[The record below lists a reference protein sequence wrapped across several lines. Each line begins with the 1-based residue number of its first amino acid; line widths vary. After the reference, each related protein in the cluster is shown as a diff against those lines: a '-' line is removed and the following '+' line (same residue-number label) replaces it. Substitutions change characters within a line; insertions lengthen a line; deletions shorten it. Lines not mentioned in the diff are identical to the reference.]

1 MKKLLSL
8 LSLSFLLLAGSAAS
22 QAMDSDTL
30 LQSPDRYRVV
40 SAQNDSVVYVDINTI
55 QAIQTMD
62 YPNSLENLSCTLY
75 VETYADPLDAEAYQS
90 GRLIRQINEYKASFH
105 ANKRE
110 QSYSFDS
117 TLTGVYAPDGQ
128 SFYVNTSADPL
139 RLREN
144 FGEKFPIRFPA
155 RGGKSPTG
163 VRKRESAPAADMHAP
178 RKERAAPT
186 ETRLPRVSEKL
197 RMIHFLPPKIS
208 FRRQSAPIS
217 ALFSQ
222 NKNLL
227 SSA

>member
-8 LSLSFLLLAGSAAS
+8 LSLSFLLLAGSLTS
-22 QAMDSDTL
+22 QAMDSNTL

-75 VETYADPLDAEAYQS
+75 VETYAHPLDAEAYQS

-128 SFYVNTSADPL
+128 SFYANTSADPL
-139 RLREN
+139 RLRDVMGTFIN
-144 FGEKFPIRFPA
+144 I
-155 RGGKSPTG
+155 
-163 VRKRESAPAADMHAP
+163 H
-178 RKERAAPT
+178 RAA
-186 ETRLPRVSEKL
+186 
-197 RMIHFLPPKIS
+197 
-208 FRRQSAPIS
+208 
-217 ALFSQ
+217 ALIR
-222 NKNLL
+222 K
-227 SSA
+227 

>member
-117 TLTGVYAPDGQ
+117 TLTGVYAPDGHDVMGT
-128 SFYVNTSADPL
+128 FIN
-139 RLREN
+139 
-144 FGEKFPIRFPA
+144 I
-155 RGGKSPTG
+155 
-163 VRKRESAPAADMHAP
+163 H
-178 RKERAAPT
+178 RAA
-186 ETRLPRVSEKL
+186 
-197 RMIHFLPPKIS
+197 
-208 FRRQSAPIS
+208 
-217 ALFSQ
+217 ALIR
-222 NKNLL
+222 K
-227 SSA
+227 